1 MAVKSR
7 ADSFRP
13 WSKKETES
21 CYGYQALA
29 DYSKHLSSSINIMRK
44 VWKVLDFSQTETKR
58 RTQHLQGEF
67 KTDRRNILAT
77 AVTAAGSALALG
89 VCCAS
94 APGQETG
101 IQPDQATASPLSF
114 DGLYDT
120 SVLATTL
127 KGEAADRLALRRLV
141 DAWAHCADRRL
152 AEQQSNLFVADGTL
166 LNYEGDPTTHKP
178 HSTIKGR
185 SAIRSAL
192 AVLNTFTV
200 TLHMNG
206 QSEVAIRGDS
216 AIGETYC
223 LVHQFKVENDE
234 RKCQTLGIRYYDQ
247 FLRQEKRWYFAE
259 RKLVIDW
266 SDTRTSVP

>member
-1 MAVKSR
+1 M
-7 ADSFRP
+7 
-13 WSKKETES
+13 
-21 CYGYQALA
+21 QA
-29 DYSKHLSSSINIMRK
+29 
-44 VWKVLDFSQTETKR
+44 EC
-58 RTQHLQGEF
+58 
-67 KTDRRNILAT
+67 KTDRRTFLAT
-77 AVTAAGSALALG
+77 AVTAAGSALSIGLG
-89 VCCAS
+89 HAE
-94 APGQETG
+94 ARGQDGGPQPHPET
-101 IQPDQATASPLSF
+101 PSHFSF

-120 SVLATTL
+120 SILATTL

-152 AEQQSNLFVADGTL
+152 AEQQSNLFVPDGTIL
-166 LNYEGDPTTHKP
+166 SYEGDPNTHKP

-185 SAIRSAL
+185 TAIRTAL

-206 QSEVAIRGDS
+206 QSEVMIHGDQ

-223 LVHQFKVENDE
+223 LVHQFTGENDK

-247 FLRQEKRWYFAE
+247 FLRQENRWYFAE

-266 SDTRTSVP
+266 SDTRISIP